1 MADLIA
7 EQARLRPALDR
18 LLRLAAGWV
27 DPPVP
32 AATEPDTTGIDT
44 ERASGVR
51 PSSASGDRLPDALST
66 SDAAAQRSPAPTGRT
81 LDADDGS
88 ELTAAA
94 TSPRS
99 VPPHAIDEH
108 VGPPDAEKRAT
119 PRAAGAQPS
128 GPTNERGSAS
138 LPLPRYRLAPASRG
152 RTTAV
157 RRSTASALLGV
168 TAGAVAEVQPNA
180 AGFAERGASSDR
192 RPSGALPSLSRAMS
206 SPSDAVAFSAFRG
219 LRQGSGGEAESALQP
234 RRADAGA
241 WAESRAFAAIS
252 EVELEERIADILER
266 AAIDGGVDLP

>member
-32 AATEPDTTGIDT
+32 AAIEPDTARADT

-81 LDADDGS
+81 SDADDGS

-94 TSPRS
+94 TLPRS
-99 VPPHAIDEH
+99 VPPHAIDED

-128 GPTNERGSAS
+128 GPTNERDSA
-138 LPLPRYRLAPASRG
+138 LPPLPRFRLAPAPRG
-152 RTTAV
+152 RATAV

-168 TAGAVAEVQPNA
+168 TAGAVAEVQPIA
-180 AGFAERGASSDR
+180 AGFAESGASSDR

-206 SPSDAVAFSAFRG
+206 SPSDAAALSAFRG

-234 RRADAGA
+234 RRAGAG
-241 WAESRAFAAIS
+241 AESRALAAIS

-266 AAIDGGVDLP
+266 AAIDAGVDLP